1 VLTTTS
7 LLATR
12 TIDVD
17 APVIDAPVID
27 AVAADRVQLAQLVRE
42 LGPFANFDRHAATTR
57 RSTLGGA
64 PAVFYCDVEPGR
76 RIELTISEVVTGLSP
91 NSLLMA
97 CPHGGWEIFD
107 DDGLVA
113 RYAHDV
119 VHVALS
125 W

>member
-1 VLTTTS
+1 MLTTTS

-12 TIDVD
+12 ALDTP
-17 APVIDAPVID
+17 APAPVID
-27 AVAADRVQLAQLVRE
+27 AVAADRTRLRRQVRE
-42 LGPFANFDRHAATTR
+42 LGPFSNFDRHAAPTR
-57 RSTLGGA
+57 RSASSGA
-64 PAVFYCDVEPGR
+64 PAVFYCDVESGR
-76 RIELTISEVVTGLSP
+76 RIELTIPEVVTGLSP

-97 CPHGGWEIFD
+97 CPDGGWEIFD

-119 VHVALS
+119 VHVALR